1 MQPLYGQMTR
11 PIKIANVEHSNYNTK
26 KKNKLWAWVIMY
38 MRPKTPKTV
47 NVNEAI

>member
-26 KKNKLWAWVIMY
+26 KKTKLWVIMY

-47 NVNEAI
+47 NVN